1 MSSVLAAFFTAFALV
16 FVAELP
22 DKTTISTLVL
32 TTRYRKGAV
41 WTGVA
46 AAFAV
51 HTTVAVAFGS
61 ALTLLPEQVVSV
73 IAGIMFGISA
83 ALLLR
88 AGFSKPEESGKD
100 AMRSGPAQTT
110 FLSGAA
116 ACFGMIFAAEWGDA
130 SQLMMAGLAARY
142 GQPIA
147 VGLGSLA
154 AIAAVTAL
162 AVFVGGKLRDRIR
175 PHLLQRAA
183 GFLFA
188 GFAAYAFGATALA

>member
-1 MSSVLAAFFTAFALV
+1 MSSALPAFLSAFALV
-16 FVAELP
+16 FLAELP

-73 IAGIMFGISA
+73 AAGIMFGIGA

-88 AGFSKPEESGKD
+88 AGYSVTSDTGKD
-100 AMRSGPAQTT
+100 AMRSGPGTT
-110 FLSGAA
+110 SFLSGAGA
-116 ACFGMIFAAEWGDA
+116 SFGLIFAAEWGDA
-130 SQLMMAGLAARY
+130 SQLVTAGMAARY

-147 VGLGSLA
+147 VGLGSFA

-162 AVFVGGKLRDRIR
+162 AIFVGGKLRDRIR
-175 PHLLQRAA
+175 PQLLQRAA

-188 GFAAYAFGATALA
+188 GFAVYAFGAAALA